1 MKKFIFRLSIFIL
14 LIFNLTL
21 LIIPTS
27 ARYISLDFGY
37 AWNVLFS
44 KYSVFA
50 DDFIF
55 QLPTFDAD
63 DNIYESDEFLGEPS
77 Y

>member
-1 MKKFIFRLSIFIL
+1 MKKIIFNLTIFIL

-21 LIIPTS
+21 LIIPSS

-50 DDFIF
+50 NDFIIDSS
-55 QLPTFDAD
+55 TDK
-63 DNIYESDEFLGEPS
+63 DNDGIYLRRSVLVD
-77 Y
+77 YD